1 MDAGAVG
8 RADGAEGCG
17 GAIEEVVFDALA
29 WGLVGAA
36 AELVGG
42 LFELA
47 LEVHAAEGAG
57 GVVGRID
64 GDDDASVGVFAAAFV
79 LAHAVGDDVADFG
92 CCCDDLAAGAHAEAV
107 DRSSVAGVVDEFV
120 VGGSD

>member
-1 MDAGAVG
+1 VDAGAVG
-8 RADGAEGCG
+8 GFDGAEVGA
-17 GAIEEVVFDALA
+17 GAIEQEVFDALA

-42 LFELA
+42 LFELT

-57 GVVGRID
+57 GEVLGFYA
-64 GDDDASVGVFAAAFV
+64 DDDACVGVFAAAFV
-79 LAHAVGDDVADFG
+79 LAHAVGDEVADFG
-92 CCCDDLAAGAHAEAV
+92 GGGDDLAAGAHAEAIY
-107 DRSSVAGVVDEFV
+107 RSAVAGVVDEFV